1 MATRILNEQLCSSV
15 KNYAFFCTVMRALEA
30 APAFLDGGPGVI
42 VLVAPDGTDLRDY
55 SVAAAAILYDN
66 RSREECRNAGYTCI
80 RTNGNPAKATWELDK
95 DCLTKSRAIFFSDT
109 KTLPASVLLAADA
122 VFHLEAVGAADLQ
135 AACRMVLKLK
145 VGVRQARELLKY
157 PIDNVVI
164 ALRADR
170 PASETLR
177 RLRSLPEEPVE
188 AEHHKPKPI
197 VYKHPGLEELHGYG
211 IAKTWGLQL
220 AADLEEWRQGR
231 LCWSEVHSGL
241 LLSGPPGVG
250 KTIYARALAETCSV
264 NFIPVSLAQ
273 WQAKGHLGDTLKAMR
288 ADFKKAKDGTPS
300 IIFIDEID
308 SVGDR
313 STFSSDHASYSI
325 QVVNGLLE
333 SIDGST
339 GREGV
344 VVIGAT
350 NHPDKI
356 DPALVRPGRLDR
368 HVKIEMPDEE
378 DRIAILRQLL
388 GTDVSP
394 GLDLTVLGPLTEAM
408 AGADLA
414 QLVRTAKGVARRQG
428 RNIQINDLVSQLP
441 ELVPVVGQY
450 RRSIAIHEAGHA
462 IVGVKLAFG
471 DFLGVGISN
480 QINPRLHMQNT
491 GGAGF
496 RRDPYSFRDR
506 QVFRNEICVYL
517 AGIAAE
523 QLIMGSH
530 GDGAGAGP
538 GSDLERA
545 TEAAVQMETRF
556 GMGQRLTRTGR
567 GTIWDQLGNQ
577 SAPGLMEA
585 VDQILAE
592 ELTRAKN
599 MLLEEMTLFDVLARE
614 IEANGFVSP
623 ERLDELGHAARQ
635 TGLG

>member
-1 MATRILNEQLCSSV
+1 MATRILNEQVCSSL
-15 KNYAFFCTVMRALEA
+15 KNYAFHCSLMRALEEV
-30 APAFLDGGPGVI
+30 PAFLDGGPGVI
-42 VLVAPDGTDLRDY
+42 VLVAPDGTDLNDY
-55 SVAAAAILYDN
+55 SAAAAAILYDN

-80 RTNGNPAKATWELDK
+80 RTNGNPTKAMWELDK

-109 KTLPASVLLAADA
+109 KTLPASVMLAADMTLD
-122 VFHLEAVGAADLQ
+122 LEPVNAADLQ

-145 VGVRQARELLKY
+145 VGVRQARELIKY
-157 PIDNVVI
+157 PIDKLVI
-164 ALRADR
+164 ALRPNR
-170 PASETLR
+170 PASEALR
-177 RLRSLPEEPVE
+177 RLRSLPDTPDD
-188 AEHHKPKPI
+188 HKPEPI
-197 VYKHPGLEELHGYG
+197 VYQHPRLEELHGYG
-211 IAKTWGLQL
+211 IAKTWGMQL

-231 LCWSEVHSGL
+231 LSWSEVHSGL

-250 KTIYARALAETCSV
+250 KTIYARALAQTCSV
-264 NFIPVSLAQ
+264 NFVPASLAQ
-273 WQAKGHLGDTLKAMR
+273 WQAKGHLGDLLKAMR
-288 ADFKKAKDGTPS
+288 ADFKKAKDDTPS

-313 STFSSDHASYSI
+313 STFGPDHASYSI

-333 SIDGST
+333 SIDGSA

-378 DRIAILRQLL
+378 DRVAILRQLL
-388 GTDVSP
+388 GTDASP

-414 QLVRTAKGVARRQG
+414 QLVRTAKGIARRQG
-428 RNIQINDLVSQLP
+428 REVQINDLTSQLP
-441 ELVPVVGQY
+441 ELVPVVGEY
-450 RRSIAIHEAGHA
+450 RRSIAIHEAGHT
-462 IVGVKLAFG
+462 IVGVNLAFG
-471 DFLGVGISN
+471 VFLGVGISN
-480 QINPRLHMQNT
+480 QINPRFYMQNT

-496 RRDPYSFRDR
+496 RRDPFSYRNRQAYRD
-506 QVFRNEICVYL
+506 EICVYL

-523 QLIMGSH
+523 QLMMGSH

-538 GSDLERA
+538 GCDLERA
-545 TEAAVQMETRF
+545 TEAAVHMETKF

-577 SAPGLMEA
+577 SASGLMEA
-585 VDQILAE
+585 VDEILAE
-592 ELTRAKN
+592 ELTRAKS
-599 MLLEEMTLFDVLARE
+599 MLLEEMKLFTVLAGE
-614 IEANGFVSP
+614 IEATGFVSP
-623 ERLDELGHAARQ
+623 ERLNELGHASRQ
-635 TGLG
+635 TGFG

>member
-1 MATRILNEQLCSSV
+1 MATRILNEQLCSSL
-15 KNYAFFCTVMRALEA
+15 KNYAFHCTVMRALEA
-30 APAFLDGGPGVI
+30 VPAFLDGGPGVI
-42 VLVAPDGTDLRDY
+42 VLVAPGGSDLNNY
-55 SVAAAAILYDN
+55 SAAAAAILYDN
-66 RSREECRNAGYTCI
+66 RSREQCRNAGYTCI
-80 RTNGNPAKATWELDK
+80 RTNGNPAKAMWELDK

-109 KTLPASVLLAADA
+109 KTLPASVMLAADMTLD
-122 VFHLEAVGAADLQ
+122 LEPVNAADLQ
-135 AACRMVLKLK
+135 AACRIVLKLK

-157 PIDNVVI
+157 PIDKLVI
-164 ALRADR
+164 ALRPNR
-170 PASETLR
+170 PVSEAIR
-177 RLRSLPEEPVE
+177 RLRSLPDEPDD
-188 AEHHKPKPI
+188 HKREPI
-197 VYKHPGLEELHGYG
+197 VFKHPRLEELHGYG
-211 IAKTWGLQL
+211 IAKEWGLQL
-220 AADLEEWRQGR
+220 ASDLEEWRHGR
-231 LCWSEVHSGL
+231 LSWSEVHSGL

-250 KTIYARALAETCSV
+250 KTIYARALAESCSV

-313 STFSSDHASYSI
+313 STFGSDHASYSI

-333 SIDGST
+333 SIDGSAD
-339 GREGV
+339 REGV

-378 DRIAILRQLL
+378 DRVAILRQLL
-388 GTDVSP
+388 GTDASL
-394 GLDLTVLGPLTEAM
+394 GLNLTFLGPLTEAM

-414 QLVRTAKGVARRQG
+414 QLVRTAKGIARRQG
-428 RNIQINDLVSQLP
+428 RGVQIDDLTSQLP
-441 ELVPVVGQY
+441 ELVPVVGEY
-450 RRSIAIHEAGHA
+450 RRSIAIHEAGHT
-462 IVGVKLAFG
+462 IVGVKLVFG
-471 DFLGVGISN
+471 VFLGVGISS
-480 QINPRLHMQNT
+480 QINPRFHTQNT

-496 RRDPYSFRDR
+496 RRDPFSFRDR
-506 QVFRNEICVYL
+506 QAYRDDICVYL

-523 QLIMGSH
+523 HLMIGSH

-545 TEAAVQMETRF
+545 TEAAVHMETKF

-567 GTIWDQLGNQ
+567 GTIWNQLGNE
-577 SAPGLMEA
+577 SAPGLMET

-592 ELTRAKN
+592 ELARAKS
-599 MLLEEMTLFDVLARE
+599 MLLEEMTLFEDLARE
-614 IEANGFVSP
+614 IEATGFVSP
-623 ERLDELGHAARQ
+623 ERLNELGHATR
-635 TGLG
+635 

>member
-15 KNYAFFCTVMRALEA
+15 KNYAFHCTVMRALEA
-30 APAFLDGGPGVI
+30 VPAFLDGGPGVL
-42 VLVAPDGTDLRDY
+42 VLVAPDGTDLHDY

-66 RSREECRNAGYTCI
+66 RSREECREAGYTCI
-80 RTNGNPAKATWELDK
+80 RTKGNPAKATWELDK

-109 KTLPASVLLAADA
+109 KTLPASVMLAADM
-122 VFHLEAVGAADLQ
+122 VLDLDPVNAADLQ

-157 PIDNVVI
+157 PIDKLAI
-164 ALRADR
+164 ALRPNR
-170 PASETLR
+170 PASEAIR
-177 RLRSLPEEPVE
+177 RLRSMPDEPDD
-188 AEHHKPKPI
+188 HKPAPI
-197 VYKHPGLEELHGYG
+197 VFKHPRLEELHGYG
-211 IAKTWGLQL
+211 IAKEWGLQL

-231 LCWSEVHSGL
+231 LSWSEVHSGL

-250 KTIYARALAETCSV
+250 KTIYARALAESCSV
-264 NFIPVSLAQ
+264 NFVPASLAQ
-273 WQAKGHLGDTLKAMR
+273 WQAKGHLGDLLKAMR
-288 ADFKKAKDGTPS
+288 ADFKKAKDDTPS

-313 STFSSDHASYSI
+313 STFGSDHASYSI

-333 SIDGST
+333 SIDGSA

-378 DRIAILRQLL
+378 DRVAILRQLL
-388 GTDVSP
+388 GSDASP

-414 QLVRTAKGVARRQG
+414 QLVRTAKGIARRQD
-428 RNIQINDLVSQLP
+428 REVQMNDLTSQLP
-441 ELVPVVGQY
+441 KLVPVVGEY
-450 RRSIAIHEAGHA
+450 RRSIAIHEAGHT

-471 DFLGVGISN
+471 VFLGVGISN
-480 QINPRLHMQNT
+480 QINPRFHMQNT

-496 RRDPYSFRDR
+496 RRDPFSFRDR
-506 QVFRNEICVYL
+506 QAYRDDICVYL

-523 QLIMGSH
+523 QLKMGSH

-545 TEAAVQMETRF
+545 TEAAVQMETKF

-567 GTIWDQLGNQ
+567 GTIWDQHGNQ
-577 SAPGLMEA
+577 SAPCLMEA

-592 ELTRAKN
+592 ELTRAKT
-599 MLLEEMTLFDVLARE
+599 MLLEEMTLFDILAAE
-614 IEANGFVSP
+614 IEATGFVSP
-623 ERLDELGHAARQ
+623 ERLNELGHATR
-635 TGLG
+635 